1 MFSWVRST
9 KQDPKGLSC
18 SMYYCPNCSVKKHS
32 LSKYLRHLQYFHES
46 EPNFSVKCGLDNG
59 CPNVYKKISSFKV
72 HIFRKHNSIKE
83 NLDKECKLPYVNED
97 EGGDEDSDYD
107 EIVHTELLSEKLS
120 HFTENVQKHFGLFCL
135 KLQEK
140 HIVSKTVTHS
150 ISQEVKS
157 LIELFNEQYR
167 ALLKTC
173 LQDAHTEL
181 DSLSDLKALIE
192 DNLFGKCFEHVT
204 SDYQFE
210 RYCIKEFGLVQPV
223 EYILGTDQR
232 GKKDTFQYIPILEV
246 LCHILKRKEV
256 FLFVQKER
264 VSDGDTLTDFTDGS
278 FSKKKHVLL
287 CCRKSDKLL
296 KLQLYT
302 DEFEILNS
310 LGSKKLI
317 HKIAC
322 FYFVVGNL
330 PLKYRSQLQ
339 NIHVSVLVR
348 NKLLQKYG
356 YEPILQPLIR
366 DLIEL
371 QNKGISVSVEG
382 QTHVLK
388 GALFSISADNLS
400 AHSLAGF
407 SACFSHG
414 FICRFCMCH
423 HDNMCDST
431 DESSCSLRTPDDH
444 RGHLGVQ
451 NSKSLYGVAEHCPFE
466 KIPHFEVTESFPPD
480 LMHDVLEGVIPHVT
494 RLVLKNLNSDKL
506 ITIQQLNERLQEFPF
521 GQNDVTHRPVL
532 LRQTI
537 LQGSGIQ
544 GKAVEKFVLFRLL
557 PFLIGDFVPKRNSYW
572 DLYLLLRSVCD
583 ILLAPVIKTSW
594 LSPLTAL
601 ITEFLTSFQRL
612 FPDDFIPKIHYLVH
626 YPRLIENFG
635 PLRAHWCLRY
645 ESKHLY
651 FKRLSSVVSNYQNI
665 AKTLAKRYQMR
676 QCWESQCS
684 TSWNSEAVPH
694 SVTEIPLR
702 VLPSQLR
709 EIFVSDT
716 ASFADS
722 VWKTKHLEH
731 DRVQYKVGDYY
742 ILDLLHAEE
751 IPVFFKLIH
760 IIKFHGEWK
769 LCGRIY
775 QSSHYSEHLHAY
787 GVKSTTHWMV
797 LYPGEEVDYHPLD
810 CYTDGKG
817 ELYITLLHRP
827 VRENL
832 ILITK

>member
-1 MFSWVRST
+1 
-9 KQDPKGLSC
+9 
-18 SMYYCPNCSVKKHS
+18 MYYCPSCSVKKYS
-32 LSKYLRHLQYFHES
+32 LSKYLRHLQYFHEN
-46 EPNFSVKCGLDNG
+46 EPNFSVRCGLDNG

-72 HIFRKHNSIKE
+72 HIFRKHKSVKR
-83 NLDKECKLPYVNED
+83 NLDEEHKLQYEIED
-97 EGGDEDSDYD
+97 VEEDCD
-107 EIVHTELLSEKLS
+107 EIVHTELLSDKLS

-140 HIVSKTVTHS
+140 HIIPKTVTQS

-173 LQDAHTEL
+173 LQEEHTEL
-181 DSLSDLKALIE
+181 ERRSDLKVLIE

-223 EYILGTDQR
+223 EYILGTDQS

-246 LCHILKRKEV
+246 LSHILNRKEV
-256 FLFVQKER
+256 FFFVQEKR
-264 VSDGDTLTDFTDGS
+264 VSDGAALTDFTDGS
-278 FSKKKHVLL
+278 FFKKKQALL
-287 CCRKSDKLL
+287 GCNESDKLL
-296 KLQLYT
+296 TLQLYT
-302 DEFEILNS
+302 DEFEILNT

-330 PLKYRSQLQ
+330 PLKYRSQLK
-339 NIHVSVLVR
+339 NIHVAVLVR

-356 YEPILQPLIR
+356 YEPILQPLIC

-371 QNKGISVSVEG
+371 QLKGISVSVDD
-382 QTHVLK
+382 QTHVFK
-388 GALFSISADNLS
+388 GVLFSISADNLS

-407 SACFSHG
+407 NTCFSHG

-423 HDNMCDST
+423 HDKMHNAI
-431 DESSCSLRTPDDH
+431 DEASCIRRTSDDH
-444 RGHLGVQ
+444 KSHLAVE
-451 NSKSLYGVAEHCPFE
+451 NSKSLYGVAGHCPFE

-494 RLVLKNLNSDKL
+494 RLVLKKLNSDKL

-521 GQNDVTHRPVL
+521 GQNDVTHKPVF
-532 LRQTI
+532 LRQTV

-544 GKAVEKFVLFRLL
+544 GKAVEKLVLFRLL
-557 PFLIGDFVPKRNSYW
+557 PFLIGNFVPKRNTHW

-601 ITEFLTSFQRL
+601 ITDFLTSFQRS

-645 ESKHLY
+645 EAKHLY
-651 FKRLSSVVSNYQNI
+651 FKRLSSVVNNYQNI

-676 QCWESQCS
+676 QCWESQSS
-684 TSWNSEAVPH
+684 TTNSEVVPDN
-694 SVTEIPLR
+694 VTKIPLR
-702 VLPSQLR
+702 ALPAPLM
-709 EIFVSDT
+709 EIVASDS
-716 ASFADS
+716 ANLAES
-722 VWKTKHLEH
+722 VWKAKQLEH
-731 DRVQYKVGDYY
+731 DRVQYKVGDFY

-751 IPVFFKLIH
+751 IPVFLKLIY
-760 IIKFHGEWK
+760 IIKFHEEWK

-797 LYPGEEVDYHPLD
+797 VNPGEEVDYHPLD
-810 CYTDGKG
+810 CYADEKDD
-817 ELYITLLHRP
+817 LYITLHHRP
-827 VRENL
+827 VRNNL
-832 ILITK
+832 ILSKRHLH